1 MTIFV
6 VTSPKRDSGKST
18 LAMNLTEYLRLQA
31 RTLYIDIDDDKQNFE
46 WVALHRTGFGF
57 EHISL
62 KDHPDELML
71 RVEQVKTQYDDI
83 VIDIAGHDSYA
94 LRSVLMRADKLIIPM
109 SAEAEE
115 QEMYTEMLQLA
126 ISVAQFNTQLKVYG
140 ILMRVPQQIEISQI
154 EANQNL
160 LKGIPG
166 AHFLNTIIYE
176 DEAFDDAKN
185 LGCSIW
191 EHSPA
196 QGQRF
201 DQFIQELMA
210 DTAQPV

>member
-31 RTLYIDIDDDKQNFE
+31 RTLYIDTDDDKQNFE

-62 KDHPDELML
+62 KDHPDELMR

-210 DTAQPV
+210 DIAQPV

>member
-31 RTLYIDIDDDKQNFE
+31 RTLYIDTDDDKQNFE

-62 KDHPDELML
+62 KDHPDELMR
-71 RVEQVKTQYDDI
+71 RVEQAKTQYDDI

-115 QEMYTEMLQLA
+115 QEMYSQMLQLA

-160 LKGIPG
+160 LKAIPG

>member
-31 RTLYIDIDDDKQNFE
+31 RTLYIDTDDDKQNFE

-62 KDHPDELML
+62 KDHPDELMR

-83 VIDIAGHDSYA
+83 VIDIAGHDNYA

>member
-1 MTIFV
+1 MTVFV
-6 VTSPKRDSGKST
+6 VTSPKRGSGKST

-31 RTLYIDIDDDKQNFE
+31 RTLYIDTDDDKQNFE

-62 KDHPDELML
+62 KDHPDELMR

-94 LRSVLMRADKLIIPM
+94 LRSVLMRGDKLIIPM
-109 SAEAEE
+109 SAEVEE
-115 QEMYTEMLQLA
+115 QEMYTEILQLA

-176 DEAFDDAKN
+176 DEAFGDAKN

>member
-31 RTLYIDIDDDKQNFE
+31 RTLYIDTDDDKQNFE

-62 KDHPDELML
+62 KNHPDELMR

-94 LRSVLMRADKLIIPM
+94 LRSVLMQADKLIIPM

-166 AHFLNTIIYE
+166 AHSLNTIIYE

>member
-1 MTIFV
+1 MTVFV
-6 VTSPKRDSGKST
+6 VTSPKRGSGKST

-31 RTLYIDIDDDKQNFE
+31 RTLYIDTDDDKQNFE

-62 KDHPDELML
+62 KDHPDELMR

-94 LRSVLMRADKLIIPM
+94 LRSVLMRTDKLIIPM

-115 QEMYTEMLQLA
+115 QEMYSQMLQLA

-166 AHFLNTIIYE
+166 AHSLNTIIYE